1 MPRIDILTAYFP
13 PQNSAG
19 ANRLASFARGLAKA
33 GWDVRTCAA
42 RFQDGS
48 SLLNDDIDLQG
59 TTNWIDVR
67 APSRD
72 SGFIARFIS
81 EWKVASEVY
90 RRARRGP
97 ESLKIITTPF
107 LSFLLIAPWY
117 MRAEKWVADVRDL
130 TWEYRISESF
140 TVRSAQKLLK
150 IWSLFA
156 LSRASLIITSTTK
169 ERDYIARNLPRKR
182 VEHIANGIELH
193 ILRALS
199 SATQHPADRGS
210 RPANPVIVYAG
221 TIGKAQGVS
230 ILTKAA
236 PLTSAARYRIVGEG
250 AEMAEISARI
260 AEEGIVNVEL
270 TGRMSRDRV
279 FAEYEKANAL
289 FLRLGRGFDTAVPS
303 KAYEYL
309 ATGKPLIYMGTRSD
323 ATYQLLQGFA
333 GVYFVED
340 DDVAGLVHI
349 VETFTHLDR
358 GSTEGNI
365 SSLLE
370 YTREN
375 QVEKLR
381 KVLESLDDSE

>member
-1 MPRIDILTAYFP
+1 
-13 PQNSAG
+13 
-19 ANRLASFARGLAKA
+19 
-33 GWDVRTCAA
+33 
-42 RFQDGS
+42 
-48 SLLNDDIDLQG
+48 
-59 TTNWIDVR
+59 
-67 APSRD
+67 
-72 SGFIARFIS
+72 
-81 EWKVASEVY
+81 
-90 RRARRGP
+90 
-97 ESLKIITTPF
+97 
-107 LSFLLIAPWY
+107 
-117 MRAEKWVADVRDL
+117 
-130 TWEYRISESF
+130 
-140 TVRSAQKLLK
+140 
-150 IWSLFA
+150 
-156 LSRASLIITSTTK
+156 
-169 ERDYIARNLPRKR
+169 
-182 VEHIANGIELH
+182 
-193 ILRALS
+193 
-199 SATQHPADRGS
+199 
-210 RPANPVIVYAG
+210 
-221 TIGKAQGVS
+221 
-230 ILTKAA
+230 
-236 PLTSAARYRIVGEG
+236 
-250 AEMAEISARI
+250 MAEISARI

-289 FLRLGRGFDTAVPS
+289 FMRLGPGFDTAVPS

-358 GSTEGNI
+358 GSAEGNI